1 MQTRSMGPASGW
13 RWLARAVDLGR
24 HNPKALFGA
33 AILLMVVALVPS
45 IVQQLA
51 LLALGPD
58 NVQAVLAVGVVATL
72 VMIVVFPLLIA
83 GFLRV
88 IDAAENGRPTRAT
101 ALFDTFRAGSG
112 RGRIIGTGLLLMLVY
127 LALLALVLGI
137 AGRDVVAWYW
147 EVISLM
153 QSATPGTTPD
163 VPPLPDGMG
172 RVAGLLL
179 LVMMVSGGLYA
190 IGFGQV
196 ALNGRGAGGALA
208 DAVTGTL
215 KNVLPLLVLTVL
227 GLVAILLASIAIAL
241 VGGLLMLLGSLVS
254 PALGMALAVP
264 VYLAF
269 MVIMY
274 VVMFGVMYFLW
285 RDVCGPEGT
294 EAPVVR
300 DDHFAA

>member
-33 AILLMVVALVPS
+33 AILLMLVALVPS

-58 NVQAVLAVGVVATL
+58 SVQAVLAIGVAMTL

-88 IDAAENGRPTRAT
+88 IDAAENGRPTHAT
-101 ALFDTFRAGSG
+101 ALFDTFRADSG

-127 LALLALVLGI
+127 LALLALVLGV

-163 VPPLPDGMG
+163 VPPLPEGMG

-196 ALNGRGAGGALA
+196 ALGGRGAGGALA

-241 VGGLLMLLGSLVS
+241 VAGLLMLLGSLVS
-254 PALGMALAVP
+254 PALGMVLAVP

-269 MVIMY
+269 MVIMN

-285 RDVCGPEGT
+285 RDVCGPEGSQ
-294 EAPVVR
+294 APVVR